1 MGQQGFVHLHLHTEF
16 SLLDGANRVSEL
28 LDRTKQLQMPA
39 VAMTDHGNLF
49 GAMKFYKAAKAR
61 GIKPIVGCE
70 AYISPTTRFDRSV
83 QKGQTAAHHI
93 TLLATNYQGYQNLSH
108 LISKA
113 YLEGFYYRPR
123 IDKALLADHA
133 EGLIGLTGCL
143 KGEVNGHIL
152 QGDLHQ
158 ATEAVD
164 SYRQIFGR
172 DNFYLELMSH
182 GVPGQMEVN
191 KQLVA
196 FSHDLGLPLVATND
210 CHYLRREDASP
221 HDILLCIGTG
231 KSVNDPHRMRYRQQ
245 EFYVKSAEEMYQVF
259 AEVPEACHNTL
270 AIAERCD
277 LDLRF
282 DTPLLPRYEA
292 PDGLSL
298 EAYLE
303 RVTHQGL
310 AERLRGIQQR
320 RGAVLTTQEALYW
333 QRLEKELDIIRA
345 TGYAGYFLIVWDF
358 IRYARERDIP
368 VGPGRGSAAGSLVAY
383 ALRITDIDPLEY
395 NLMFERFLNPERVT
409 LPDIDIDF
417 CMERRDEVIQYV
429 TEKYGKD
436 NVAQIITFGTMLAK
450 GVLRDVGRVLDM
462 PYNEVD
468 RIAKLV
474 PNRLNIT
481 LDDALQEEPRLREL
495 QETDTQVGRLIDTA
509 RRLEGLTRHASVHAA
524 GVVIS
529 PTPLIDFVP
538 LYKGAKG
545 EAVTQYAMDDVE
557 GMGLLKMDFLGLR
570 TLTVLYYAV
579 KMIKEN
585 HGLEIDIAELPLDD
599 AETYR
604 LLSEARTIGVFQ
616 LEGRGLRDLLRKL
629 QPQVFEDLV
638 ALVALYRPGPLGSG
652 MVDDFIERRHGRREI
667 AYVLPELEPILRST
681 YGVIVF
687 QEQVMQIATTLA
699 GFTPGAADLLRRAMG
714 KKKAEAMD
722 EQRQHF
728 VRGAVCNGYP
738 EDNAAHIFD
747 LMAYFAGYGFNRSH
761 SVAYALIAY
770 QTAYLKAHYP
780 REFMAALI
788 TSDMDNTDKVMRFIG
803 DCRDLGISVL
813 PPDIN
818 EGFHGF
824 TVSGDSIRFGL
835 GAIKGVGQNAI
846 TAILREREEN
856 GPFRSFADFC
866 ERLDFRQV
874 NKKVVE
880 SLIKGGALDSLD
892 MVRAQMHGNM
902 GRVLDWAHRQQE
914 DRQEGQTSLF
924 GDAASASAM
933 NVLRFEAVPEW
944 NESERLTH
952 EKDALGFY
960 ISSHPLMAVQ
970 QQLRC
975 LTTATSQ
982 SLADCSGERPVTVG
996 GTIAQ
1001 QRVQL
1006 TKKGERMAFLTLEDL
1021 YGSIE
1026 VIVFPE
1032 TYRHSQSW
1040 CESEAPLLIWGK
1052 IDGEGGEGRIIA
1064 QRILPLHEAEALRE
1078 FRRLTLMVSPELDHA
1093 VLLQIRDLL
1102 TASPGDCHV
1111 VLMLQFPDDEQVLLR
1126 AAERLNVAP
1135 SMELLDALERLL
1147 GADSVQM
1154 TA

>member
-1 MGQQGFVHLHLHTEF
+1 MSQQGFVHLHLHTEF
-16 SLLDGANRVSEL
+16 SLLDGANRIDEL
-28 LDRTKQLQMPA
+28 LDRAQQLQMPA

-49 GAMKFYKAAKAR
+49 GAMKFYKAAKES
-61 GIKPIVGCE
+61 GIKPILGCE
-70 AYISPTTRFDRSV
+70 AYISPTTRFDRTM
-83 QKGQTAAHHI
+83 QGQHNAAHHI
-93 TLLATNYQGYQNLSH
+93 TLLATNYQGYQNLSR

-123 IDKALLADHA
+123 IDKELLATHA
-133 EGLIGLTGCL
+133 EGLIGLSGCL
-143 KGEVNGHIL
+143 KGEINGHIQ
-152 QGDLHQ
+152 QGNLRQ

-210 CHYLRREDASP
+210 CHYLRREDAPP

-231 KSVNDPHRMRYRQQ
+231 KSVHDPHRMRYSQE
-245 EFYVKSAEEMYQVF
+245 EFYFKTAEEMYEVF
-259 AEVPEACHNTL
+259 AEVPEACRNTL

-277 LDLRF
+277 LHLPF
-282 DTPLLPRYEA
+282 DKPLMPRYQT
-292 PDGLSL
+292 PDGVSL
-298 EAYLE
+298 EAYLDQ
-303 RVTHQGL
+303 VTRQGL
-310 AERLRGIQQR
+310 EVRLQTIRQR
-320 RGAVLTTQEALYW
+320 RGAAFASQEALYW
-333 QRLEKELDIIRA
+333 QRLDKELEIIRT

-358 IRYARERDIP
+358 IRYAREHDIP

-395 NLMFERFLNPERVT
+395 NLLFERFLNPERVT

-436 NVAQIITFGTMLAK
+436 NVSQIITFGTMLAK
-450 GVLRDVGRVLDM
+450 GVLRDVGRALDM
-462 PYNEVD
+462 PYNDVD

-481 LDDALQEEPRLREL
+481 LDDAIQEEPRLREL
-495 QETDTQVGRLIDTA
+495 QGSDPQVSRLIDTA

-529 PTPLIDFVP
+529 PEPLINFVP
-538 LYKGAKG
+538 LYKGVKG

-570 TLTVLYYAV
+570 TLTVLHYTV
-579 KMIKEN
+579 KMIREN
-585 HGLEIDIAELPLDD
+585 HGRDIDVAELPLDD

-604 LLSEARTIGVFQ
+604 LLSEARTVGVFQ
-616 LEGRGLRDLLRKL
+616 LESRGLRELLRKL

-667 AYVLPELEPILRST
+667 TYELPELEPILRST

-699 GFTPGAADLLRRAMG
+699 GFTPGGADLLRRAMG
-714 KKKAEAMD
+714 KKKAEVMA
-722 EQRQHF
+722 EQRESF
-728 VRGAVCNGYP
+728 VRGAIQNGYP
-738 EDNAAHIFD
+738 EEKAAHIFD

-770 QTAYLKAHYP
+770 QTAYLKAHFP

-803 DCRDLGISVL
+803 DCRDMGIPVL

-818 EGFHGF
+818 DGFHGF

-846 TAILREREEN
+846 AALLREREDN
-856 GPFRSFADFC
+856 GPFRSFVDLC

-874 NKKVVE
+874 NRKVVE
-880 SLIKGGALDSLD
+880 SLIKGGALDSLG
-892 MVRAQMHGNM
+892 MGRAQMFGNM

-914 DRQEGQTSLF
+914 DRQQGQFSLF
-924 GDAASASAM
+924 GNTASAPTM
-933 NVLRFEAVPEW
+933 GGLTLEAVSEW
-944 NESERLTH
+944 PESERLAY
-952 EKDALGFY
+952 EKEALGFY
-960 ISSHPLMAVQ
+960 ISSHPLMAVH
-970 QQLRC
+970 QQLRR

-982 SLADCSGERPVTVG
+982 SLGEDTGEQTVTVG
-996 GTIAQ
+996 GMITQ
-1001 QRVQL
+1001 QRTQL
-1006 TKKGERMAFLTLEDL
+1006 TKNGERMAFLTLEDL
-1021 YGSIE
+1021 YGSLE

-1032 TYRHSQSW
+1032 TYRRSVAW
-1040 CESEAPLLIWGK
+1040 CESEMPVLIWGK
-1052 IDGEGGEGRIIA
+1052 AEAGEGRIIA
-1064 QRILPLHEAEALRE
+1064 QRILPLHEAEAWRE
-1078 FRRLTLMVSPELDHA
+1078 FRRLTLTVSPELDQA
-1093 VLLQIRDLL
+1093 VLVQIRDLL
-1102 TASPGDCHV
+1102 AASPGECQVVLGLRFADGEHV
-1111 VLMLQFPDDEQVLLR
+1111 VLR
-1126 AAERLNVAP
+1126 AADRLNVAP
-1135 SMELLDALERLL
+1135 SMALLDSLENLL
-1147 GADSVQM
+1147 GAESVQM
-1154 TA
+1154 A